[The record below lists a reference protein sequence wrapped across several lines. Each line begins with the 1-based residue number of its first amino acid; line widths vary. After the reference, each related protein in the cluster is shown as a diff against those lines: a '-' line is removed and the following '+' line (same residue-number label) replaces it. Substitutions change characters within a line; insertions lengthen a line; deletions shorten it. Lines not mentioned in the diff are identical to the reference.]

1 MRRNSQ
7 ARSHG
12 PVRAQPGK
20 CFLVAVSLLA
30 LPLTRGQAAT
40 YTEDFSQADG
50 PPADWVVVI
59 PTVAVESEELTLTPS
74 AIWEDVVSYAG
85 QSGAGLYF
93 EELTHIEFDIT
104 FPGEPVSWPYDH
116 GGIIFCAQNTATRYG
131 TTSYVVDYLASRF
144 RLSKFIDG
152 AETLLGQTDANI
164 TAYEGRWEI
173 DLTATTITL
182 TVNGQE
188 QFSFTNTDV
197 PRSGYVG
204 FWAYR
209 EPAANKVAVDNVRI
223 DYSPATEPT
232 AGHYLVWADEF
243 NGGSL
248 DAAKWNIETGPRRDA
263 VNTVTAVSV
272 AGGNLVITTH
282 SVGGTHYTGLIQ
294 TAGKFNP
301 RYGYT
306 EAGIKWEDSP
316 GMWSAFWMWISSM
329 LTAGDVAVHG
339 AEIDVCEHR
348 KQDGGGANIDDQIV
362 ANVYW
367 DGYGAGG
374 SWSGSGL
381 MGSGLGSGYHR
392 YGVQW
397 DNARYRVFVDGTP
410 RWSTLEGV
418 SQRSE
423 YLIFSSEVED
433 NSWAGDIPAGG
444 YGSLAASTTKLFVDY
459 VRFYAPT
466 TTVYWIGASSADW
479 GAPGNWAAGM
489 TPKPGD
495 DVVFSLLT
503 QGNRATTLGQ
513 DFNLH
518 SLVFLESGGAISVSG
533 SGLTLGGGGLDVVSA
548 EHDPTIASA
557 VQLGAAQTWK
567 TRSGRVLTVSGPID
581 GSADLTLAGY
591 GTVRLTG
598 NSTLSGTVT
607 VALGATLAGTG
618 SLAGPLVLQ
627 GALSPG
633 DSVGSF
639 VSGPVTLEGGGT
651 LVWEISHPA
660 NSSDWDALNGN
671 GVLNGTA
678 DSGTRFVVKPVTL
691 TPGGAP
697 GLLADFDNQSNYT
710 WTIATASG
718 GVTGFAPEAFTVDTN
733 GFGNALGG
741 GVFTVAASTTSLLLR
756 FHANVAPRFTGG
768 TLSGGVFELG
778 ASGVPGKEYTVQTAI
793 DLVLPPIPWSPLT
806 NLAVDIEGL
815 LQFDDSTLTGSPQRF
830 YRLIEH

>member
-223 DYSPATEPT
+223 DYAPATEPT

-248 DAAKWNIETGPRRDA
+248 DTTKWNIETGPRRDA
-263 VNTVTAVSV
+263 VNSAAAVSV
-272 AGGNLVITTH
+272 TGGSLVITTH
-282 SVGGTHYTGLIQ
+282 TVGGTHYTGLIQ
-294 TAGKFNP
+294 TAGKFHP

-306 EAGIKWEDSP
+306 EAAIRWEDSP
-316 GMWSAFWMWISSM
+316 GMWSAFWMWISTM
-329 LTAGDVAVHG
+329 FNEGDVAVHG

-348 KQDGGGANIDDQIV
+348 KQDGGGANINDQIV

-367 DGYGAGG
+367 DGYGPGG
-374 SWSGSGL
+374 WSGSGL

-392 YGVQW
+392 YGLQW
-397 DNARYRVFVDGTP
+397 DSSQYRVFLDGTP

-433 NSWAGDIPAGG
+433 HSWAGDIPAGG
-444 YGSLAASTTKLFVDY
+444 YGSLATSTTKLFVDY

-466 TTVYWIGASSADW
+466 TTVYWTGASSADW
-479 GAPGNWAAGM
+479 RALGNWTAGM

-495 DVVFSLLT
+495 EVVFSLLT

-513 DFNLH
+513 DFSLH
-518 SLVFLESGGAISVSG
+518 GLAFMESGGAISVLG
-533 SGLTLGGGGLDVVSA
+533 NTLTLGAGGIDVASA
-548 EHDPTIASA
+548 EHDPTITSA
-557 VQLGAAQTWK
+557 IQLGTAQTWK
-567 TRSGRVLTVSGPID
+567 TRSGRVLTVSGPI
-581 GSADLTLAGY
+581 GGAADLTLAGY
-591 GTVRLTG
+591 GEVRLTG
-598 NSTLSGTVT
+598 DSSLSGTVT
-607 VALGATLAGTG
+607 VAPDATLAGTG
-618 SLAGPLVLQ
+618 SLAGSLVLQ
-627 GALSPG
+627 GQLSPG
-633 DSVGSF
+633 NSVGRF
-639 VSGPVTLEGGGT
+639 TAGPATLEGGGT
-651 LVWEISHPA
+651 LVWEISHPV
-660 NSSDWDALNGN
+660 NGSGWDALNVN
-671 GVLNGTA
+671 GVLNVTA

-691 TPGGAP
+691 TAGGAP
-697 GLLADFDNQSNYT
+697 GLLAGFDNQSGYT

-718 GVTGFAPEAFTVDTN
+718 GVTGFAPEAFAVDTN
-733 GFGNALGG
+733 GVANALAG
-741 GVFTVAASTTSLLLR
+741 GVFTVGASAGSLLLK
-756 FHANVAPRFTGG
+756 FHANVPPQFTSG
-768 TLSGGVFELG
+768 TLSGGVFELR
-778 ASGVPGKEYTVQTAI
+778 ATGVPGKGYTVQTATN
-793 DLVLPPIPWSPLT
+793 LLPPPLPWSPLT
-806 NLAVDIEGL
+806 NLAAGTEGL
-815 LQFDDSTLTGSPQRF
+815 LQFEDSALTGGLPRF
-830 YRLIEH
+830 YRVIAE